1 MNLSQT
7 ITTVTAA
14 TVAVILLS
22 FGAGDVSAQ
31 GQFGLAPGL
40 RLNNTQ
46 PYTPQPPYTPPTQP
60 YPTQPYTPP
69 TQPYPTQPY
78 TPPTQPY
85 PSQPFTPQPRPY
97 MPPTPNYPPQT
108 STPRYYFGMSIAIVS
123 VPGHGPG
130 ASVSSVVP
138 GSPAA
143 NAGLET
149 GDIILSVNGNRFPY
163 VTGDQLTQTLSSF
176 VGGGTPTPVQ
186 TRVDQ
191 YGNRIQV
198 SPVLSN
204 PTVSMMVRNVRNGQN
219 VPITVTPTRQ

>member
-7 ITTVTAA
+7 ITTLTAA
-14 TVAVILLS
+14 TVAVLLLS

-31 GQFGLAPGL
+31 GQVGLAPGF
-40 RLNNTQ
+40 RLNNPQSYPPQQYNPQ
-46 PYTPQPPYTPPTQP
+46 PYTPQPYTPPYTPQP
-60 YPTQPYTPP
+60 QPYTPP
-69 TQPYPTQPY
+69 YTPQPQPY
-78 TPPTQPY
+78 TPPYT
-85 PSQPFTPQPRPY
+85 
-97 MPPTPNYPPQT
+97 PPTPNYPPQT

-176 VGGGTPTPVQ
+176 VGGGAPTPVQ

-198 SPVLSN
+198 SPVLAS

-219 VPITVTPTRQ
+219 VPITVTPTRR